1 MTNYDT
7 DLLIVGGGPGGLA
20 TALHAR
26 RHGLSVIVAEPR
38 SDPIDKA
45 CGEGLMP
52 GGLAELTSL
61 GVDPAGMPFR
71 GIAYVSELSR
81 NKHSRA
87 EARFR
92 GGPGRGVRRTTLH
105 AALAAR
111 AKEQDTEWIRTKVTS
126 VQQDAHGVT
135 AAGVRAKWL
144 VGADGLHSAVRRAV
158 GIKATAGTPRR
169 YGVRWHFKVPA
180 WSEFVEVYWS
190 RWGEAYVTPVEPDLV
205 GVAILSRG
213 RPDLAWFPRLA
224 RRLEGAGRGP
234 ARGCGPLRQVVSRR
248 VEGRVLLVGDAAG
261 YEDALTGEGVS
272 LAVKQAGAVV
282 NAIVDDAPASY
293 EASWHRVTRNY
304 RLLTRGLVLAST
316 PPAARRALV
325 PACELLPA
333 AFRFG
338 VNILAH

>member
-1 MTNYDT
+1 MTYDT

-26 RHGLSVIVAEPR
+26 RLGLSVIVAEPR
-38 SDPIDKA
+38 EGPIDKA

-71 GIAYVSELSR
+71 GIAYVNER
-81 NKHSRA
+81 RRA
-87 EARFR
+87 EALFR
-92 GGPGRGVRRTTLH
+92 GGAGRGVRRTTLH
-105 AALAAR
+105 AALEAR
-111 AKEQDTEWIRTKVTS
+111 AKEQDTEWIRTRVTT
-126 VQQDAHGVT
+126 VEQDADSVT

-144 VGADGLHSAVRRAV
+144 VGADGLHSTVRRAV

-180 WSEFVEVYWS
+180 WSEFVEVHWS

-213 RPDLAWFPRLA
+213 QPDLAWFPWLA
-224 RRLEGAGRGP
+224 QHLGAAGRGP

-248 VEGRVLLVGDAAG
+248 VAGRVLLVGDAAG
-261 YEDALTGEGVS
+261 YEDALTGEGIS

-282 NAIVDDAPASY
+282 KAIVDDAPESY
-293 EASWHRVTRNY
+293 EAAWHRVTRNY
-304 RLLTRGLVLAST
+304 RLLTRALVLASA
-316 PPAARRALV
+316 PRPLRRAIV
-325 PACELLPA
+325 PAGQLLPA
-333 AFRFG
+333 AFQRG
-338 VNILAH
+338 VNILAG

>member
-1 MTNYDT
+1 MTTFDT

-26 RHGLSVIVAEPR
+26 RLGLSVIVAEPR
-38 SDPIDKA
+38 EGPIDKA

-71 GIAYVSELSR
+71 GIAYVNER
-81 NKHSRA
+81 RRA
-87 EARFR
+87 EALFR
-92 GGPGRGVRRTTLH
+92 GGAGRGVRRTTLH
-105 AALAAR
+105 AALEAR
-111 AKEQDTEWIRTKVTS
+111 AKEQDTEWIRTRVTT
-126 VQQDAHGVT
+126 VEQDAHSVT

-144 VGADGLHSAVRRAV
+144 VGADGLHSTVRRAV

-180 WSEFVEVYWS
+180 WSEFVEVHWS

-213 RPDLAWFPRLA
+213 QPDLAWFPWLA
-224 RRLEGAGRGP
+224 QHLGAAGRGP

-248 VEGRVLLVGDAAG
+248 VAGRVLLVGDAAG
-261 YEDALTGEGVS
+261 YEDALTGEGIS

-282 NAIVDDAPASY
+282 KAIVDDAPESY
-293 EASWHRVTRNY
+293 EAAWRRVTRNY
-304 RLLTRGLVLAST
+304 RLLTRALVLASA
-316 PPAARRALV
+316 PRPLRRAIV
-325 PACELLPA
+325 PAGQLLPA
-333 AFRFG
+333 AFQRG
-338 VNILAH
+338 VNILAG